1 MGLKLDL
8 NPDFNPE
15 RKNTHAFGRMT
26 AEEKDE
32 YIKKHPEFGRIVC
45 RCEGIS
51 EGEIKEALMLNPK
64 PCDLDGIKRRVR
76 AGMGRCQGGFC
87 SPYVMRI
94 ISEQKS
100 IPMEKI
106 TKKGEGSELLTG
118 EAK

>member
-1 MGLKLDL
+1 
-8 NPDFNPE
+8 
-15 RKNTHAFGRMT
+15 MT

-32 YIKKHPEFGRIVC
+32 YIKMHPEFGRIIC

-64 PCDLDGIKRRVR
+64 PDDLDGIKRRVR